1 MDRTKQ
7 GTVIIRNVIDE
18 VDSLFAKND
27 MEGAGKVLEDAL
39 EISSKSGDSTSEL
52 SILNELLGYYRKTSQ
67 RKKAFVTLERCEEL
81 LGSLRLFGTVTE
93 GTVLLNAATV
103 LKSFDENK
111 KAVEYYKRAEAVLKT
126 SLSDKDPLLAGL
138 YNNEAV
144 ALESIGDLTGA
155 LEYYEMALKV
165 LEGNS
170 DALLDVGI
178 TYVNQAH
185 LYEKMDRDHNLTE
198 RLEKAIET
206 LFDPRIKN
214 DGYMAFVFS
223 KCSPSFRHFKMES
236 IADELDEI
244 SNTIY
249 ERNRNG

>member
-7 GTVIIRNVIDE
+7 DPDLIRDVIDE
-18 VDSLFAKND
+18 VDRLFAKND
-27 MEGAGKVLEDAL
+27 MEGAGKVLENAL
-39 EISSKSGDSTSEL
+39 EISSKSRDFASEL

-67 RKKAFVTLERCEEL
+67 RKKAFSALDRCEKL

-103 LKSFDENK
+103 LKYFEENER
-111 KAVEYYKRAEAVLKT
+111 AVEYYKRSEAVLKAT
-126 SLSDKDPLLAGL
+126 LSERDPLLAGL

-144 ALESIGDLTGA
+144 ALESVGDLMGA
-155 LEYYEMALKV
+155 LEYYKMALKV
-165 LEGNS
+165 LEG
-170 DALLDVGI
+170 DPDTLLDAGI

-185 LYEKMDRDHNLTE
+185 LYEKMNRDKDLTD

-206 LFDPRIKN
+206 LFDPRIKS
-214 DGYMAFVFS
+214 DGYMAFVYS

-236 IADELDEI
+236 IANELDEI

>member
-1 MDRTKQ
+1 MDHKKQ
-7 GTVIIRNVIDE
+7 DPDLIRDVIEE

-27 MEGAGKVLEDAL
+27 MAGAGKVLENAL
-39 EISSKSGDSTSEL
+39 ESSRKNGDSSSEL

-103 LKSFDENK
+103 LKSFDENE
-111 KAVEYYKRAEAVLKT
+111 KAVEYYKRAETVLET
-126 SLSDKDPLLAGL
+126 ALNTKDPLLAGL

-144 ALESIGDLTGA
+144 ALESVGDLTGA
-155 LEYYEMALKV
+155 LRYYKMALKV
-165 LEGNS
+165 LEGDP
-170 DALLDVGI
+170 DALLDAGI

-185 LYEKMDRDHNLTE
+185 LYEKMGRDSDLTD

-244 SNTIY
+244 SNAIY

>member
-1 MDRTKQ
+1 MDQAKKHPDL
-7 GTVIIRNVIDE
+7 IRDVIDE
-18 VDSLFAKND
+18 VDRLFAKND
-27 MEGAGKVLEDAL
+27 MEKAGKVLEDAL
-39 EISSKSGDSTSEL
+39 EVSSKSGDTSSEL

-67 RKKAFVTLERCEEL
+67 QKKAFTTLDRCEEL
-81 LGSLRLFGTVTE
+81 LGSLRLSGTVTE

-103 LKSFDENK
+103 LKSFDENER
-111 KAVEYYKRAEAVLKT
+111 ALEYYKRAESVLKMT
-126 SLSDKDPLLAGL
+126 LSEKDPLLAGL

-144 ALESIGDLTGA
+144 ALESIGDLREA
-155 LEYYEMALKV
+155 LNYYEMALKV
-165 LEGNS
+165 LKGNY

-185 LYEKMDRDHNLTE
+185 LYEKMNRDEDLTD
-198 RLEKAIET
+198 RLEKAIDT
-206 LFDPRIKN
+206 LFDPRIKK
-214 DGYMAFVFS
+214 DGYMAFVYS
-223 KCSPSFRHFKMES
+223 KCSPSFRYFNMES